1 VDVRRFLADEPV
13 AAYREPW
20 PVRAARWGRRH
31 RTAVTS
37 SAAVLLC
44 TVVAL
49 ATTAALVW
57 RERDRTDEQ
66 RRLAE
71 AGWTKADTE
80 RERAERSFDSARVVM
95 LEMTNRI
102 NEIETGQNNPKIT
115 DQLRM
120 RALNQAREA
129 FDGFR
134 ADQPDDAN
142 LKLQAASLH
151 RFAANLA
158 RLMSDYPAAEKAYAA
173 SLAIWEELSDHFPD
187 VPEYRNYLAE
197 TLRDRSMLEK
207 RMGKLK
213 DAAATLDRAAEIA
226 EGLPETY
233 PESSRDR
240 TAGTN
245 DLERADVAFT
255 RGQFDTAGRYA
266 EQALYRL
273 DALKKAPAKLAK
285 TYDPLL
291 AVMAVNRVAL
301 VRREQGKAAEALASH
316 DDAVARM
323 STLDGPKA
331 GRDVVFWDLE
341 VRRQRAQTLSSVPG
355 RRAEATAEFDRIIQ
369 AAEKLVDDYPQV
381 AFYREGLA
389 AAYLRQGELH
399 LVVGKPESAATDLT
413 KSLAASRLLLD
424 RHGVTPAAL
433 LVRGETF
440 LALGRALTA
449 VGKKDDAAARWK
461 DAATIFDIAV
471 KRDPDNLQIRRGWEE
486 AQRVAKPSGR

>member
-1 VDVRRFLADEPV
+1 
-13 AAYREPW
+13 
-20 PVRAARWGRRH
+20 
-31 RTAVTS
+31 
-37 SAAVLLC
+37 
-44 TVVAL
+44 
-49 ATTAALVW
+49 
-57 RERDRTDEQ
+57 
-66 RRLAE
+66 
-71 AGWTKADTE
+71 
-80 RERAERSFDSARVVM
+80 M

-129 FDGFR
+129 FDQFR
-134 ADQPDDAN
+134 AEQPDDLN
-142 LKLQAASLH
+142 VKSQSASLH
-151 RFAANLA
+151 RYAANLA
-158 RLMSDYPAAEKAYAA
+158 RMMSDFPASEKAYAA

-187 VPEYRNYLAE
+187 VPDYRNYLAE

-213 DAAATLDRAAEIA
+213 DAAATLDRAAAVA

-233 PESSRDR
+233 PESSRNR
-240 TAGTN
+240 TVGTN

-255 RGQFDTAGRYA
+255 RGQFDAAGRYA
-266 EQALYRL
+266 EQALHHL
-273 DALKKAPAKLAK
+273 DALKQAPARLAK

-291 AVMAVNRVAL
+291 AAMAVNRVAL
-301 VRREQGKAAEALASH
+301 VRREQGKTLESLAAH

-323 STLDGPKA
+323 NALGGPKA

-341 VRRQRAQTLSSVPG
+341 VRRQRALTLSRVPD
-355 RRAEATAEFDRIIQ
+355 RRAEAAADLDRIIP

-389 AAYLRQGELH
+389 AAYLRRGELH
-399 LVVGKPESAATDLT
+399 LSLGKPEPAAADLT
-413 KSLAASRLLLD
+413 KSLASSRVLLD

-440 LALGRALTA
+440 LALGRALA
-449 VGKKDDAAARWK
+449 AGGKKDDAAARWK
-461 DAATIFDIAV
+461 DAATIFDMAV
-471 KRDPDNLQIRRGWEE
+471 KRDPDNILIRRGWEE
-486 AQRVAKPSGR
+486 VQRVAKPVGR